1 MSPID
6 TDRSFV
12 LTSRVR
18 THPRADRPERRN
30 KSVATTAIVIDRER
44 LAWAGGF
51 FDGEG
56 HVGGEGD
63 HGYPG
68 INIKQA
74 GSYSQV
80 PEVFPRFRDA
90 VCGLG
95 YIYGPMFAAEQME
108 HLPQWAFEAHG
119 FEAVQ
124 AIFAML
130 WPWLGPVKRA
140 QFAIVLRKYAALPM
154 PRRNPGVRVG
164 RPLRDTCP
172 NGHDYS
178 DAYIDGAGRRS
189 CRKCRVRRSA
199 DFYRQQKAATS
210 RQTSR
215 EADGP
220 A

>member
-1 MSPID
+1 MRRHPSIEPTKSP
-6 TDRSFV
+6 
-12 LTSRVR
+12 
-18 THPRADRPERRN
+18 RN
-30 KSVATTAIVIDRER
+30 SSVATTGISVHREK

-56 HVGGEGD
+56 HVGGAGD
-63 HGYPG
+63 KGYPALH
-68 INIKQA
+68 IRQA
-74 GSYSQV
+74 GSYTQV
-80 PEVFPRFRDA
+80 PEVLPRFRDA

-95 YIYGPMFAAEQME
+95 YLYGPMFDPENLQ
-108 HLPQWAFEAHG
+108 HLPQWSFEAHG

-140 QFAIVLRKYAALPM
+140 QFALVLRRYAGLPV

-172 NGHDYS
+172 EGHDYS
-178 DAYIDGAGRRS
+178 DTYVDGAGRRS
-189 CRKCRVRRSA
+189 CRTCRLRRSA
-199 DFYRQQKAATS
+199 DFYKQQRGTTPQRTS
-210 RQTSR
+210 RGA
-215 EADGP
+215 ADP